1 MYLEVRGH
9 SINKMTR
16 KTGQILSGLLTVS
29 GIIHISGLLT
39 NWEYDI
45 YAGVFLIIIS
55 GLWLTNDFL
64 KNGKSLSSSG
74 SVTIERLDFKWW
86 RVMELIGVA
95 FLLFLLINNEG
106 QLPDSLLLTFIL
118 YLSIILIL
126 DHKRNVEISKKY
138 ISIDGMTI
146 PFERITTID
155 FKKGKIII
163 TTDHPINLK
172 PITPISID
180 LSDFNEE
187 NRELLIKQL
196 IGDDATAA
204 NTGFI

>member
-1 MYLEVRGH
+1 
-9 SINKMTR
+9 
-16 KTGQILSGLLTVS
+16 
-29 GIIHISGLLT
+29 
-39 NWEYDI
+39 
-45 YAGVFLIIIS
+45 
-55 GLWLTNDFL
+55 
-64 KNGKSLSSSG
+64 
-74 SVTIERLDFKWW
+74 
-86 RVMELIGVA
+86 MELIGVV

-196 IGDDATAA
+196 RGDNATAA
-204 NTGFI
+204 NTRFGQWRGDM